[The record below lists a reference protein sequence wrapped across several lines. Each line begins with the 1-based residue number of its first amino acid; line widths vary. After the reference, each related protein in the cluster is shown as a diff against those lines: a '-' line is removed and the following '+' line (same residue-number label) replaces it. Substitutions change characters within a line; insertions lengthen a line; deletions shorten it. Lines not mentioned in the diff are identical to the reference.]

1 MDSIEQSGA
10 YASREFQ
17 GYTPAEMAA
26 ASALTRAED
35 PRWRWVFP
43 VTRTTRGFFATH
55 IPALLASYAAAVL
68 LIFFAAH
75 IEGLVDARL
84 TNLWLAESVANIVV
98 RTLLTGTVIRAS
110 PVEVASKPLLRLLPL
125 FAIALAAMHWSWTA
139 TIFIGSTLDLTT
151 LVVLLSFVMLSIAV
165 VGLAP
170 ASPAICVVYLVPMWS
185 TTMYELLRAEW
196 GGPGTLAIILAAVA
210 VVLWPAF
217 YVVVSGVRRN
227 LLHSDEVDLL
237 VTKLRERNDE
247 VEGLRNA
254 AARDLETR
262 SAFFTSASHDF
273 RQRVHAMKLL
283 AQSGMGPAA
292 SARGNQSPL
301 SRLGEVIEDLETYMT
316 DILEFARLESA
327 SLDPERKSVRLQ
339 SMFQQI
345 DVRFEDIAVASN
357 VDLRIRA
364 TPVSLCTDAS
374 MVVRILENLVS
385 NAIKFTRARVL
396 LTARRRGSE
405 LYVEVRDQGPGVPP
419 DSIDKVFD
427 AFYQGQDT
435 RESAEQG
442 VGLGLAIVKRL
453 TDALGYRME
462 VVSRPGRG
470 TLMRLVIPGSD
481 LIE

>member
-1 MDSIEQSGA
+1 
-10 YASREFQ
+10 
-17 GYTPAEMAA
+17 
-26 ASALTRAED
+26 
-35 PRWRWVFP
+35 
-43 VTRTTRGFFATH
+43 
-55 IPALLASYAAAVL
+55 
-68 LIFFAAH
+68 
-75 IEGLVDARL
+75 
-84 TNLWLAESVANIVV
+84 
-98 RTLLTGTVIRAS
+98 
-110 PVEVASKPLLRLLPL
+110 
-125 FAIALAAMHWSWTA
+125 
-139 TIFIGSTLDLTT
+139 
-151 LVVLLSFVMLSIAV
+151 
-165 VGLAP
+165 
-170 ASPAICVVYLVPMWS
+170 
-185 TTMYELLRAEW
+185 
-196 GGPGTLAIILAAVA
+196 
-210 VVLWPAF
+210 
-217 YVVVSGVRRN
+217 
-227 LLHSDEVDLL
+227 
-237 VTKLRERNDE
+237 
-247 VEGLRNA
+247 
-254 AARDLETR
+254 
-262 SAFFTSASHDF
+262 
-273 RQRVHAMKLL
+273 
-283 AQSGMGPAA
+283 
-292 SARGNQSPL
+292 
-301 SRLGEVIEDLETYMT
+301 MT

-435 RESAEQG
+435 RESSEQG

-453 TDALGYRME
+453 ADALGYRME